1 MIRKSYFAN
10 TMEQAFAKARQEL
23 GEDVLLLESRRPP
36 ASNRAQGGFE
46 VVVGL
51 DEPKP
56 VAVTT
61 PPRRPA
67 PPADANADPQWKSL
81 LAEVSG
87 LRQQLMRMSS
97 ALCASNATPDPESEV
112 LLERLEDRGVSAE
125 TATAWLKAASERPE
139 TGSVVEKLRSFLGGE
154 LKTSQTASNALAVV
168 GPAGAGKTT
177 ALVKLAFQLGLNQGK
192 RITFLSLD
200 DARIGAAEQL
210 KACAAILG
218 ANFVQGDYSG
228 GALRPPIKAGEYD
241 LLLVDTPGLTP
252 SEGDARHDL
261 AHALAQ
267 IDGLEVLLVLTAST
281 RTADLR
287 SAMQRW
293 QVMKPDHLLITHM
306 DEAGSHG
313 HVIALAAEGGLPVSY
328 LGWGRQ
334 IPEDLEPASREKLI
348 QLLLAEEKRTSV
360 AAA

>member
-36 ASNRAQGGFE
+36 ASGKAQGGFE

-51 DEPKP
+51 DEPSP
-56 VAVTT
+56 VAVMV
-61 PPRRPA
+61 PPQRPA
-67 PPADANADPQWKSL
+67 PPADASADPQWQNL
-81 LAEVSG
+81 LAEVAG

-97 ALCASNATPDPESEV
+97 ALSASNAAPDPEREL

-125 TATAWLKAASERPE
+125 TATAWLEAASERPE
-139 TGSVVEKLRSFLGGE
+139 NGSAEEKLRSFLAGE
-154 LKTSQTASNALAVV
+154 IKTSQTAAKALAVV

-228 GALRPPIKAGEYD
+228 GTLRASIKPGDCD

-252 SEGDARHDL
+252 AEGEARRNL
-261 AHALAQ
+261 ARALAQ
-267 IDGLEVLLVLTAST
+267 IDGLEILQVLTAST

-306 DEAGSHG
+306 DEAGNHG
-313 HVIALAAEGGLPVSY
+313 HVIALAAESGLPVAY
-328 LGWGRQ
+328 LGWGRE
-334 IPEDLEPASREKLI
+334 IPDDLEPASREKLI